1 MANPILEFV
10 GVSKKY
16 GGNFALEDVSFD
28 VRPGEI
34 HAILGENGAGKST
47 LVKIVSGQVQPSAG
61 TLMFKGTRVT
71 VHTPARSRQM
81 GVAMVQQELSV
92 FDHLSIAENV
102 FPDHRFAGSAGLIN
116 WNLLYRAAQGAC
128 EAAGF
133 SADVRAPASAL
144 SPGRKQLVEILR
156 CVHSNPSVLV
166 LDEPTSG
173 LNTHETAMLVSLLLS
188 LRDRGVTVLYISHRI
203 PEVLALS
210 NRITI
215 LRDGRKRATVE
226 NDGLTESSLVQMMVG
241 RDLVS
246 LYDPTAT
253 KQNGSGAASL
263 AVEGLSGYGSVHDV
277 DLTLGEGEIL
287 GVFGLEGSGSFELAE
302 TIVGLRRRRSGR
314 LRVGTTVLRRWQPR
328 KLLSLG
334 VQYLHNNRKDAGLYL
349 ALDVS
354 ENAEAP
360 RLKRLSSHGLLNRRK
375 LSEVVRSSIQ
385 RFEIKARPRHQRVVN
400 LSGGNQQ
407 KLMMSLCL
415 DGVPKCFVV
424 CEPTRGVDVGSKAQI
439 HGFLRNV
446 AAEGGSIM
454 MFSSE
459 LPEIIALCTRVLIM
473 RAGGVVGQL
482 VGNDITEE
490 NVMAR
495 AAGASD

>member
-1 MANPILEFV
+1 
-10 GVSKKY
+10 
-16 GGNFALEDVSFD
+16 
-28 VRPGEI
+28 
-34 HAILGENGAGKST
+34 
-47 LVKIVSGQVQPSAG
+47 
-61 TLMFKGTRVT
+61 
-71 VHTPARSRQM
+71 
-81 GVAMVQQELSV
+81 
-92 FDHLSIAENV
+92 
-102 FPDHRFAGSAGLIN
+102 
-116 WNLLYRAAQGAC
+116 
-128 EAAGF
+128 
-133 SADVRAPASAL
+133 
-144 SPGRKQLVEILR
+144 
-156 CVHSNPSVLV
+156 
-166 LDEPTSG
+166 
-173 LNTHETAMLVSLLLS
+173 MLVSLLLG

-215 LRDGRKRATVE
+215 LRDGRERATVE

-263 AVEGLSGYGSVHDV
+263 AVEWLSGYGSVHDV